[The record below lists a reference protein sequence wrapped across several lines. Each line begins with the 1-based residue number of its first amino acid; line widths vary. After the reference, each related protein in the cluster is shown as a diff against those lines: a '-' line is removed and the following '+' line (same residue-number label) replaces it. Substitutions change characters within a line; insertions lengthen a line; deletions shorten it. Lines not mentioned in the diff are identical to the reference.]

1 MNMVCRTTQ
10 MMWSGW
16 WTKWASMACDWLE
29 VWQKVWQGFF
39 LDGWW
44 WLLTSQLGCSKED
57 WQLRKLHQC
66 LLLGWAPER
75 HRKGDSHLCRFW
87 HWLVQKLVAGYS
99 FLVHV
104 PQSSSVLFFLRHRE
118 LPQLLAWLQDRLL
131 PDELLQNRC
140 CMQATKPYK
149 SPKTNQMYEAGP
161 RRVPTLILQDSED
174 QMKSDGR
181 WREVEAQGTIDRSWW
196 PSRSYHCLLR
206 WAAGGDIS
214 ADINSIITEA
224 YAAWFAVWEWWSSR
238 DMSHAMN
245 LALLHLFAG
254 FSLPHFCFCWAL
266 SAHCFVVAVAMQDR
280 GNCRCSRFAGTSFTS
295 RMLGLS
301 RYERGQV
308 SQVSQVSQVIPEW
321 SPGPGIL
328 SEVGNFAGPHRDDQE
343 RTHWGSLCRWISW
356 VWQLWG
362 LLMAFADGTVLG
374 VLGIA
379 WRTVTVRLWC
389 VVSSP
394 LILGFVPLSVGALL
408 GLWVILSLWQN

>member
-1 MNMVCRTTQ
+1 MDGERNGLRWRVTGLRYDKRYGRG
-10 MMWSGW
+10 S
-16 WTKWASMACDWLE
+16 
-29 VWQKVWQGFF
+29 F

-149 SPKTNQMYEAGP
+149 SPKTNQMYEACP

-214 ADINSIITEA
+214 ADINSIIT
-224 YAAWFAVWEWWSSR
+224 
-238 DMSHAMN
+238 
-245 LALLHLFAG
+245 
-254 FSLPHFCFCWAL
+254 
-266 SAHCFVVAVAMQDR
+266 
-280 GNCRCSRFAGTSFTS
+280 
-295 RMLGLS
+295 
-301 RYERGQV
+301 
-308 SQVSQVSQVIPEW
+308 
-321 SPGPGIL
+321 
-328 SEVGNFAGPHRDDQE
+328 
-343 RTHWGSLCRWISW
+343 GSLCSLICSLRMMILKRYVTCYESGPFASFRW
-356 VWQLWG
+356 
-362 LLMAFADGTVLG
+362 LLLTSAFLY
-374 VLGIA
+374 
-379 WRTVTVRLWC
+379 
-389 VVSSP
+389 VSAGHC
-394 LILGFVPLSVGALL
+394 LHT
-408 GLWVILSLWQN
+408 LSL

>member
-44 WLLTSQLGCSKED
+44 WLLTQLGCSKED

-66 LLLGWAPER
+66 LLLGWSPER

-149 SPKTNQMYEAGP
+149 SPKTNRMYEAGP

-181 WREVEAQGTIDRSWW
+181 WREVEAQGAIDRSWW
-196 PSRSYHCLLR
+196 AGHTIVCCAEQQVGTSARTSIPSSPKLMQLDLQFENDDPQEICHMLWIWPFC
-206 WAAGGDIS
+206 I
-214 ADINSIITEA
+214 
-224 YAAWFAVWEWWSSR
+224 
-238 DMSHAMN
+238 
-245 LALLHLFAG
+245 
-254 FSLPHFCFCWAL
+254 FSLASSHFRISVCFCRAL
-266 SAHCFVVAVAMQDR
+266 FAHCFVVM
-280 GNCRCSRFAGTSFTS
+280 
-295 RMLGLS
+295 
-301 RYERGQV
+301 
-308 SQVSQVSQVIPEW
+308 
-321 SPGPGIL
+321 
-328 SEVGNFAGPHRDDQE
+328 
-343 RTHWGSLCRWISW
+343 
-356 VWQLWG
+356 
-362 LLMAFADGTVLG
+362 
-374 VLGIA
+374 
-379 WRTVTVRLWC
+379 
-389 VVSSP
+389 
-394 LILGFVPLSVGALL
+394 
-408 GLWVILSLWQN
+408 